1 MHDLLES
8 TVLDEPMAQLQR
20 WWKTA
25 EQQGLTLAEGMVLAT
40 VGPDGRPSARVV
52 LLKHL
57 DQAGLVFYT
66 NYSSRKAAELDAH
79 PAASVVFWW
88 PELER
93 QVRVEG
99 QVEKVDAAT
108 SDAYFASR
116 PRGSRISAWASPQSQ
131 VVPDRP
137 TLDGMAEAAETR
149 FATGDVPRPPFW
161 GGYRLRPE
169 IVEFWQG
176 RARRLHDRLRY
187 RRSADGTWSLE
198 RLAP

>member
-25 EQQGLTLAEGMVLAT
+25 EQQGLTLPEGMVLAT
-40 VGPDGRPSARVV
+40 VGADGRPSARVV

-57 DQAGLVFYT
+57 DAAGPVFYT
-66 NYSSRKAAELDAH
+66 NYSSRKAGELDAH

-137 TLDGMAEAAETR
+137 TLDSMSEAAETR
-149 FATGDVPRPPFW
+149 FATEDVPRPPFW

-187 RRSADGTWSLE
+187 RRSGDGTWSLE